1 MSAGS
6 AKRIKD
12 IINQSG
18 MSVRRLADEIG
29 VSNVSI
35 YKWINNRMTPE
46 GERLK
51 RFCDYFKVT
60 PAFII
65 YGDSNDERGQS
76 IAIDV
81 NRISIP
87 VLDIQACCGLG
98 LEIPPNVPIVKMI
111 DVDDVFFNEYLRGAN
126 RRSLHIIHAVG
137 DSMTPTIKEGCPV
150 IVDTSDKRLNR
161 DGIFAFVFNSGLF
174 IKRVQCLPDGISLLS
189 DNKLYDPIK
198 ITEQDSVKV
207 VGRCYCG
214 FNIDKF

>member
-6 AKRIKD
+6 AKRIKA
-12 IINQSG
+12 IIEQSG
-18 MSVRRLADEIG
+18 LSVRRLADEIG

-35 YKWINNRMTPE
+35 YKWLNGRTPE
-46 GERLK
+46 GDRLK
-51 RFCDYFKVT
+51 SFCEYFKVT
-60 PAFII
+60 PAFVI

-76 IAIDV
+76 IPIDE
-81 NRISIP
+81 NRVSIP
-87 VLDIQACCGLG
+87 ILDINASCGCG
-98 LEIPPNVPIVKMI
+98 LEIPPDVPIVKMI
-111 DVDDVFFNEYLRGAN
+111 DVDNSFFNEYLYGAN

-137 DSMTPTIKEGCPV
+137 DSMAPTIKEGNPV

-174 IKRVQCLPDGISLLS
+174 IKRVQCLPDGVALLS

-198 ITEQDSVKV
+198 ITEQDSLKV